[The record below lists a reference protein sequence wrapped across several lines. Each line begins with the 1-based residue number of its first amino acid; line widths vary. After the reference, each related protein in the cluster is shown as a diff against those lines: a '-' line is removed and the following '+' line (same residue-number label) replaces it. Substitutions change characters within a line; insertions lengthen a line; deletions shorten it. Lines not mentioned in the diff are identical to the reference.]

1 MAWIEQPS
9 KPGDDR
15 PGCMDAFV
23 LTRIAFGILFWP
35 MAAVIGAG
43 AAVAIAILLLATYP
57 LPTIVAAV
65 ALVVVGTAAWRWIR
79 VRGRRPRS

>member
-1 MAWIEQPS
+1 MAWTEQPR

-15 PGCMDAFV
+15 PGCMDAIV

-35 MAAVIGAG
+35 VAAVIGAG

-65 ALVVVGTAAWRWIR
+65 VVGVAGTAAWRWIR
-79 VRGRRPRS
+79 ARGRRPGS